1 VKMTRGEEEII
12 LVTEGGYAIRFSGR
26 DIRPM
31 GRAAGGVMGIK
42 LAKGDRV
49 TAMDVVDPKADLLV
63 VTERGF
69 GKRTP
74 LSEYPLYGRYVKG
87 VQTIDVRRLG
97 EVGRIVDARVV
108 SEEDE
113 ITFISGEGMVIRTS
127 VKNISSM
134 GRATKGVVIMNL
146 REGDTVASLARIN
159 NKGGKK

>member
-1 VKMTRGEEEII
+1 
-12 LVTEGGYAIRFSGR
+12 
-26 DIRPM
+26 M

-42 LAKGDRV
+42 LSPKDAV
-49 TAMDVVDPKADLLV
+49 AAMDVVDPQGYLLLV
-63 VTERGF
+63 TEKGF

-74 LSEYPLYGRYVKG
+74 LSEYPLYGRYAKG

-113 ITFISGEGMVIRTS
+113 ITLISGEGMVIRTS

-134 GRATKGVVIMNL
+134 GRATKGVVVMNP
-146 REGDTVASLARIN
+146 RKGDTVASLARIN